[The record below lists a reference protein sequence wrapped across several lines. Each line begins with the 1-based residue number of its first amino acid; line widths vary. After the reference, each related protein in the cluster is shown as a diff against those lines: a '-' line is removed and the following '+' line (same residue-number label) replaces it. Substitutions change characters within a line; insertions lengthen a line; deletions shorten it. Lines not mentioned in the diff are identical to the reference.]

1 MLSFD
6 LGTKIAQ
13 KMHHLPTLEQEMV
26 IKKWVELL
34 LSRRDDEVFILNGYA
49 GTGKTTVLSA
59 LVATLKELGLRF
71 RQMAPTGR
79 AAKVMSRLTGLPAY
93 TIHRT
98 IYRQKSYAQANCF
111 ELGEGLH
118 PGTIFIVDEASMIA
132 NDGMSGTLFG
142 TGHLLDDLVHYVF
155 SQPGCKLILSG
166 DTAQLPPVGET
177 RSPAMAEERMRAYG
191 LHVTTASLTQVVRQE
206 AQSGILANA
215 TLLRQLL
222 TGGDVGVLPRLMLG
236 GMADIRALPGS
247 ELLETLENCYAHYG
261 TDETIVITRSNR
273 QASSYNQGIRLRI
286 LGYEEILSGGERLMV
301 AKNNYYW
308 SADCKQMPFIANGEG
323 AVVRRYRRVRELYGF
338 RFADATLRFPDHND
352 LELDCTVLLDTLAS
366 EAPSLDKARQEALLQ
381 AVWEDY
387 PEVGDKRQ
395 RWKKIKEDRYF
406 NALQIK
412 YAYAVTCHKAQ
423 GGQWECVFV
432 DQGYLTNGMV
442 DADYYR
448 WLYTAIT
455 RSTRQVYLINWHR

>member
-222 TGGDVGVLPRLMLG
+222 TAGDVGVLPRLMLG
-236 GMADIRALPGS
+236 DMADIRALPGS

-432 DQGYLTNGMV
+432 DQGYLTNEMV

>member
-1 MLSFD
+1 
-6 LGTKIAQ
+6 
-13 KMHHLPTLEQEMV
+13 MV

-166 DTAQLPPVGET
+166 DTV
-177 RSPAMAEERMRAYG
+177 
-191 LHVTTASLTQVVRQE
+191 
-206 AQSGILANA
+206 IL
-215 TLLRQLL
+215 
-222 TGGDVGVLPRLMLG
+222 
-236 GMADIRALPGS
+236 
-247 ELLETLENCYAHYG
+247 
-261 TDETIVITRSNR
+261 
-273 QASSYNQGIRLRI
+273 
-286 LGYEEILSGGERLMV
+286 
-301 AKNNYYW
+301 
-308 SADCKQMPFIANGEG
+308 
-323 AVVRRYRRVRELYGF
+323 
-338 RFADATLRFPDHND
+338 
-352 LELDCTVLLDTLAS
+352 
-366 EAPSLDKARQEALLQ
+366 
-381 AVWEDY
+381 
-387 PEVGDKRQ
+387 
-395 RWKKIKEDRYF
+395 
-406 NALQIK
+406 
-412 YAYAVTCHKAQ
+412 
-423 GGQWECVFV
+423 
-432 DQGYLTNGMV
+432 
-442 DADYYR
+442 
-448 WLYTAIT
+448 
-455 RSTRQVYLINWHR
+455 

>member
-26 IKKWVELL
+26 IKMWAELL

-49 GTGKTTVLSA
+49 GTGKTTILSA
-59 LVATLKELGLRF
+59 LVATLKELQLPF

-98 IYRQKSYAQANCF
+98 IYRQKSYAQADCF
-111 ELGEGLH
+111 EAGVNLH
-118 PGTIFIVDEASMIA
+118 PNTIFIVDEASMIA

-142 TGHLLDDLVHYVF
+142 TGRLLDDLVHYVF

-166 DTAQLPPVGET
+166 DTAQLPPVGESL
-177 RSPAMAEERMRAYG
+177 SPAMAVERMEAYG
-191 LHVTTASLTQVVRQE
+191 LHVTAASLTEVVRQD

-215 TLLRQLL
+215 TLIRRLL
-222 TGGDVGVLPRLMLG
+222 VAGEVGTLPPLVLE
-236 GMADIRALPGS
+236 GMADIKALPGS
-247 ELLETLENCYAHYG
+247 ELLETLENSYARYG

-273 QASSYNQGIRLRI
+273 QAAAYNQGIRQRI
-286 LGYEEILSGGERLMV
+286 LGCEENLSGGERLMI
-301 AKNNYYW
+301 AKNNYHW
-308 SADCKQMPFIANGEG
+308 SSECKQMPFIANGET
-323 AVVRRYRRVRELYGF
+323 AVVRRYRRMRELYGF
-338 RFADATLRFPDHND
+338 HFADATLRFPDHDD

-366 EAPSLDKARQEALLQ
+366 EAPALEKSRQDMLLQ

-387 PEVGDKRQ
+387 PEVSDKRQ
-395 RWKKIKEDRYF
+395 RWKKIKEDPHF

-432 DQGYLTNGMV
+432 DQGYLTGEMV
-442 DADYYR
+442 DAGYYR

-455 RSTRQVYLINWHR
+455 RATRQVYLINWHR